1 MIDMDPRQSIVFT
14 YVIADLACFLFMFPI
29 LRKVK
34 TSVGSEMEAKLFMTM
49 VATLLVHIVTDAG
62 MIFFRQITTNTP
74 YALNCF
80 IVIINELSLV
90 MVSFF
95 WFLFANVRLKVRLI
109 DKKWYRIVVS
119 LPCVFDIFMV
129 VISPLTKWIFYF
141 DENGLFQRGRI
152 YMLQALTILVYI
164 LLTSMLATRRAV
176 TQKTAF
182 EKQNCLSLIFFI
194 IPPAIAS
201 VVQQF
206 NHNAPITVMGL
217 SIAVYYVYLNM
228 LDSQVYN
235 DSLTGLNN
243 RRRARYY
250 LLDSLEL
257 ADTKPFVVFMI
268 DVDYFKTIND
278 KYGHSEGDRAL
289 CVVADS
295 LKDTADQY
303 DGFAARMGGDEFLLS
318 MNYTPGVVPE
328 HMTLT
333 PFSVICRIISERTI
347 FHMN

>member
-1 MIDMDPRQSIVFT
+1 
-14 YVIADLACFLFMFPI
+14 
-29 LRKVK
+29 
-34 TSVGSEMEAKLFMTM
+34 
-49 VATLLVHIVTDAG
+49 
-62 MIFFRQITTNTP
+62 
-74 YALNCF
+74 
-80 IVIINELSLV
+80 
-90 MVSFF
+90 
-95 WFLFANVRLKVRLI
+95 
-109 DKKWYRIVVS
+109 
-119 LPCVFDIFMV
+119 MV
-129 VISPLTKWIFYF
+129 VTSPLTKWIFYF

-318 MNYTPGVVPE
+318 MNYTPGVIPE
-328 HMTLT
+328 HIADTIQRHMMNHIREKNLPYELKVSVGYMVCSSKKTLIT
-333 PFSVICRIISERTI
+333 DLLAKADEMQYKSKREHHEKNSGQ
-347 FHMN
+347 